1 MIVSNIKV
9 NENKLEE
16 FVRVLL
22 SEEYDILKANSEK
35 NIYFEICENF
45 EKIDVVAILT
55 KEKNFNNYK
64 NNKNS
69 EIKIEICE
77 NFKIKNIEKNIEEK
91 SILKKITFSYEKI
104 CDKYFDQAEVML
116 KTSIFKIFEKEKD
129 FKWGT
134 LIGVR
139 PTKIVGRFLKMGLS
153 YEKISEILKNIY
165 LVSDEKRNL
174 LINIVKK
181 QQKYLDKDTIGI
193 YIGIAFCPTK
203 CTYCSFP
210 AYLLKGKYAARYDEY
225 IEDIYKETKEIGQLA
240 QELNLKIN
248 TLKLVNRYHDR
259 KQFDKVYKLAKE
271 MGLSIN
277 MDLILG
283 LPKETTQD
291 ILYTLDEV
299 AKYDVE
305 NLTIHNLAIKNASK
319 LNKENYEHRDTLDYK
334 TIFEK
339 ISKITENKGLFP
351 YYMYRQKN
359 SFQWGENLGYSLK
372 NCESIYNIEMIEEN
386 KTIIG
391 MGAGAI
397 TKLIWT
403 DENTKKDNIKRLVN
417 PKDPLVW
424 MNELEIRLKIKKEKI
439 REISKKL

>member
-22 SEEYDILKANSEK
+22 PEEYDILKANSEK
-35 NIYFEICENF
+35 NIYFEIFENL
-45 EKIDVVAILT
+45 EKIDVVAILI

-77 NFKIKNIEKNIEEK
+77 NFKIKNVEKNIEEK
-91 SILKKITFSYEKI
+91 NILKKITFSYEKI

-139 PTKIVGRFLKMGLS
+139 LTKIVGRFLKMGLS
-153 YEKISEILKNIY
+153 YEKILEILRDIY

-248 TLKLVNRYHDR
+248 TIYIGGGTPSILSAEEIKKLLDTIKKNYDLSHLKEFTFEAGRIDTLNQKKLQVLKQGGVDKISINPQSFNEKTLKLVNR
-259 KQFDKVYKLAKE
+259 
-271 MGLSIN
+271 
-277 MDLILG
+277 
-283 LPKETTQD
+283 
-291 ILYTLDEV
+291 
-299 AKYDVE
+299 
-305 NLTIHNLAIKNASK
+305 
-319 LNKENYEHRDTLDYK
+319 
-334 TIFEK
+334 
-339 ISKITENKGLFP
+339 
-351 YYMYRQKN
+351 
-359 SFQWGENLGYSLK
+359 
-372 NCESIYNIEMIEEN
+372 
-386 KTIIG
+386 
-391 MGAGAI
+391 
-397 TKLIWT
+397 
-403 DENTKKDNIKRLVN
+403 
-417 PKDPLVW
+417 
-424 MNELEIRLKIKKEKI
+424 
-439 REISKKL
+439 